1 MSHMTVTACRVTF
14 VGHQQTTPVHE
25 PFTQQTY
32 TCFSGPVF
40 WGVEMCNNKCHKYT
54 GSFLKL
60 VQGKKRET
68 IHAVN

>member
-54 GSFLKL
+54 GSFLK
-60 VQGKKRET
+60 VGSS
-68 IHAVN
+68 